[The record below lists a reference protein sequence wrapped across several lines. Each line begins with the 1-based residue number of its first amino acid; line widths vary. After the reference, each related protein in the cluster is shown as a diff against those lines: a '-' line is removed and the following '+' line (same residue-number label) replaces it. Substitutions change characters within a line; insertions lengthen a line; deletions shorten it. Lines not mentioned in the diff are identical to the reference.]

1 MDMILPPITATSIVQ
16 SNDIAALTG
25 IFDPECQIFI
35 WHRPEPAGIAAYLQ
49 AALDAGRLGL
59 GLRKTLGINETCD
72 FPELPNLPG
81 KQALT
86 DDLQLITEA
95 YGELLGCPGIGLRL
109 EVLDKAMCPRFHVD
123 RTGIRLLCTYRGPG
137 TEWLPEHLADRSRM
151 GPLAGGL
158 PDASSGLILDANA
171 VGRAPACS
179 LILLKGTLW
188 QGNAGRGAIH
198 RSPAVTEAEAPR
210 IVLALDAVW

>member
-1 MDMILPPITATSIVQ
+1 MDMTLPPIAATSILQ
-16 SNDIAALTG
+16 SDDIAALTG
-25 IFDPECQIFI
+25 IFEPECQVSL
-35 WHRPEPAGIAAYLQ
+35 WHRPEPAGVAAYLQ
-49 AALDAGRLGL
+49 AALDAGRLGR
-59 GLRKTLGINETCD
+59 GFRKTLGINEACD
-72 FPELPNLPG
+72 FPELPDLPG
-81 KQALT
+81 KQTLV
-86 DDLQLITEA
+86 DDLQLVAEVFS
-95 YGELLGCPGIGLRL
+95 ELLGCPGIGLRL

-158 PDASSGLILDANA
+158 PDASSGLIRDNA
-171 VGRAPACS
+171 AIGRAPGYS
-179 LILLKGTLW
+179 LVLLKGSLW

-198 RSPAVTEAEAPR
+198 RSPAVSENEAPR